1 MKKSG
6 AEAARQM
13 WLWMKQKKTGVQG
26 YCLKTCREAWELP
39 AQDPSAIEEW
49 NSIPEHRRFKN
60 WKDAPIGAPHF
71 WAGGKYGHIALQ
83 SNKKGYVLSTDA
95 PKGDLI
101 GRVRI
106 GWFKPNWGYTYLGW
120 SNELQNRKLP
130 LKEMPKASVYSTVKK
145 GK

>member
-1 MKKSG
+1 MQKSG
-6 AEAARQM
+6 VAAARQM
-13 WLWMKQKKTGVQG
+13 WLWMKSKRTGVQG
-26 YCLKTCREAWELP
+26 YCLKTCREAWDLP

-49 NSIPEHRRFKN
+49 ESIRPSRKFTN
-60 WKDAPIGAPHF
+60 WRDAPIGAPHF

-83 SNKKGYVLSTDA
+83 ANKKGYVLSTDA

-106 GWFKPNWGYTYLGW
+106 SWFPKYWGYKYLGW
-120 SNELQNRKLP
+120 TTELQGKKLP
-130 LKEMPKASVYSTVKK
+130 LKEMPKASVYSIVKR